1 MKKLIAFAL
10 VLTLVLSLGIAS
22 AFAKSDSVVLRF
34 AFSEAPE
41 SQTAKIMATVKENVE
56 ARTEGRVIIEPH
68 WANELGSIADAIEQI
83 TLGGNIVSSTSAS
96 SWAPYGCDDM
106 TSCFNFTTIR
116 EYVNVYH
123 IGFKSIPKKFQ
134 QRIVIFTSFN
144 YL

>member
-10 VLTLVLSLGIAS
+10 VLTLVLSLGITS

-34 AFSEAPE
+34 ALSEAPE

-83 TLGGNIVSSTSAS
+83 TLG
-96 SWAPYGCDDM
+96 
-106 TSCFNFTTIR
+106 
-116 EYVNVYH
+116 
-123 IGFKSIPKKFQ
+123 
-134 QRIVIFTSFN
+134 
-144 YL
+144 